1 MAVTPQGKECSESA
15 LAILNMI
22 SLRTILLIL
31 PLTIWADL
39 ERFIWKLAEEKC
51 RTENVHVTRF
61 LHEAVF
67 QLCTLFEMSYYLFHW
82 PFRWT
87 LERTKSYK
95 PNLFNSKSKCPGKR
109 SLLNFTKLN
118 PFLMY
123 KEGRWLGKICDS
135 IIALVDWHV
144 MEFWSNFD
152 KVNLLCCI

>member
-95 PNLFNSKSKCPGKR
+95 PNLFNKIEMPRKAFALKFHETQSV
-109 SLLNFTKLN
+109 LNVQRRTMTRQNLWFNNCL
-118 PFLMY
+118 
-123 KEGRWLGKICDS
+123 GWLACNGIL
-135 IIALVDWHV
+135 IQ
-144 MEFWSNFD
+144 FWQS
-152 KVNLLCCI
+152 

>member
-22 SLRTILLIL
+22 FLRTILLIL

-39 ERFIWKLAEEKC
+39 ERLVWKLAEEKC

-87 LERTKSYK
+87 KSYK
-95 PNLFNSKSKCPGKR
+95 PNLFNKIEMPRKAFALKFHETQCV
-109 SLLNFTKLN
+109 LNVQRRTMTRQNLWFNNCL
-118 PFLMY
+118 
-123 KEGRWLGKICDS
+123 GWLACNGIL
-135 IIALVDWHV
+135 IQ
-144 MEFWSNFD
+144 FWQS
-152 KVNLLCCI
+152 